1 LRLFPA
7 WTQWDHDCMSEN
19 AEHRPDPQAPDD
31 TATHGQFTHPDDY
44 GNPST
49 HQMRIIG
56 RRRTDAEAKLEQ
68 RQRETRTKPS
78 G

>member
-1 LRLFPA
+1 
-7 WTQWDHDCMSEN
+7 MNEN
-19 AEHRPDPQAPDD
+19 AEHRPDPPAPDD
-31 TATHGQFTHPDDY
+31 TATHGQFAHADDY
-44 GNPST
+44 GNPTT

-68 RQRETRTKPS
+68 RQREARTKPP